1 MKWSDF
7 SPYVLP
13 YVTGCPQPVMDQ
25 HVKLAAIDFFRRT
38 LSYRQVLEPVVT
50 EGTALVPLEAP
61 MDTQIIKIKS
71 VTVGDS
77 DFPLVETSHGLELSR
92 TNPGREFAFT
102 QDGRTLVVYPI
113 QPAGIEVIAEVA
125 VAPSITS
132 NTLDDALAQQH
143 MQDIA
148 HGAVASIKRI
158 PGQPFSDLAGSPVH
172 QAMFEARVSTVAAKH
187 SRGVMAAKMRSFPKF
202 L

>member
-7 SPYVLP
+7 SPFVLP
-13 YVTGCPQPVMDQ
+13 YVIGCPQPVMDQ

-77 DFPLVETSHGLELSR
+77 DFPLVEAAHGLELSR

-113 QPAGIEVIAEVA
+113 QLAGIEVIAEVA

-132 NTLDDALAQQH
+132 NTLDDALAHSTCRTLPTVPLHPSSACRISRSLTWLHHPCTRPCLRRACQLLRQST
-143 MQDIA
+143 A
-148 HGAVASIKRI
+148 AV
-158 PGQPFSDLAGSPVH
+158 F
-172 QAMFEARVSTVAAKH
+172 
-187 SRGVMAAKMRSFPKF
+187 
-202 L
+202 

>member
-77 DFPLVETSHGLELSR
+77 DFPLVEAAHGLELSR
-92 TNPGREFAFT
+92 TNPGREFAFI

-113 QPAGIEVIAEVA
+113 QRSGLEVVADAA

-132 NTLDDALAQQH
+132 STLDDAQAMQH